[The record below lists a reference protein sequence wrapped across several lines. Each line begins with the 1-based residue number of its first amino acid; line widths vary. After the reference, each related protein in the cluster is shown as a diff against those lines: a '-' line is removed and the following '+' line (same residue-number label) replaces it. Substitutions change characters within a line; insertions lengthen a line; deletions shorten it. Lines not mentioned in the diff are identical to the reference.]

1 MRILIAGATGNTG
14 TRLSNQLAE
23 AGHEAVAIVRDSSD
37 LSGLPTGCEI
47 RKADLTDLPSDI
59 AVGVDAVVF
68 AAGSGGDTSEEMTR
82 KVDRDG
88 AKTLVDLSQKAG
100 VKRFVM
106 LSSVGTDDPENGPDS
121 MQHYLKAKRAADD
134 HLVASGLNYAI
145 VRPVSLTD
153 DQGKGEIELS
163 TDHVDGKEISRDDV
177 AAVLAECA
185 TDEAPGK
192 VIFEIAGGGVPVSE
206 ALAQIQ

>member
-14 TRLSNQLAE
+14 TRLTNQLAE
-23 AGHEAVAIVRDSSD
+23 AGHEPIALVRETSD
-37 LSGLPTGCEI
+37 TSALPAGCET
-47 RKADLTDLPSDI
+47 RQADLTDLPEDV
-59 AVGVDAVVF
+59 AKGVDAVIF
-68 AAGSGGDTSEEMTR
+68 AAGSGGDTSAEMTD

-88 AKTLVDLSQKAG
+88 AMALVDRSEQAG

-106 LSSVGTDDPENGPDS
+106 LSSVGTDDPDSGPDA

-134 HLVASGLNYAI
+134 HLIASGLNYVI

-153 DQGKGEIELS
+153 DYGTGEIELS
-163 TDHVDGKEISRDDV
+163 TDHVDGKKISRDDV

-185 TDEAPGK
+185 TAKTPGK
-192 VIFEIAGGGVPVSE
+192 VVFEIAGRGMPVGE
-206 ALAQIQ
+206 ALATLR